1 MNAPRIARLLVLPL
15 LIACLAGAWG
25 CSTHPLG
32 SMAAPVTSVS
42 NPTFINGQQA
52 PNSAGLIGSLLGG
65 LVRLVSNVVDGVVG
79 GSVSN
84 GNWQVVV
91 PPGAFDGSGTISA
104 SVPSG
109 QPAMVDLSISP
120 AGLNH
125 FDVPVQLTY
134 KLRSLDELANSAIV
148 WWDPSA
154 NVWREVPS
162 TVDSTALTR
171 TAALSHF
178 STYGCTS
185 RAGW

>member
-1 MNAPRIARLLVLPL
+1 MKAPRIARLLVLPL

-52 PNSAGLIGSLLGG
+52 PSSEGLIGSLLGG
-65 LVRLVSNVVDGVVG
+65 LLRLVTRVVDGLVG
-79 GSVSN
+79 GAVSN

-91 PPGAFDGSGTISA
+91 PPGAYNGSGTVGI
-104 SVPSG
+104 SVPSS
-109 QPAMVDLSISP
+109 QPAMCDLSISP
-120 AGLNH
+120 SSLNH
-125 FDVPVQLTY
+125 FAVPVQLSY
-134 KLRSLDELANSAIV
+134 KLGSLDALANSAIV
-148 WWDPSA
+148 WWDPDA
-154 NVWREVPS
+154 RVWREVAS
-162 TVDSTALTR
+162 TVDSTTLTR

-178 STYGCTS
+178 STYGCVS